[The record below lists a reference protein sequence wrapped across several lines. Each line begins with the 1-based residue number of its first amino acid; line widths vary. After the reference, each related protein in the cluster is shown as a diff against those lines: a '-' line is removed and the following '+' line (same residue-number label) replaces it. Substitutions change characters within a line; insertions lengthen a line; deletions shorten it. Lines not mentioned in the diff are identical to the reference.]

1 MLGGNILIY
10 TSIGNTPI
18 ITLSNLI
25 EPGRVFIKLEKN
37 NPAGSVKDRP
47 AFFMIKDAEIRN
59 KLNESQ
65 NIIVE
70 PTSGNTGIALAA
82 IGRSKRYRV
91 ILTMPESMSVERRK
105 ILKLLG
111 AELILTPADQG
122 MKGAINKAL
131 EIVKDTNGFMPN
143 QFSNPVNPYSH
154 EVTTGPEI
162 IKQMDYSLDAFVAGV
177 GTGGTITGVARA
189 MKKIF
194 AGCVR
199 IVAVEPTN
207 SAVISGKQPGKHK
220 IQGIGAG
227 FIPDNLDTSLIDEI
241 IQIGDEETYEI
252 TKKLAKDEG
261 LFVGVSSGA
270 NILAAIKVANRL
282 GKGKR
287 VVTVAPDSGDK
298 YISVL

>member
-1 MLGGNILIY
+1 MEGDLLIY

-18 ITLSNLI
+18 ITLSKI
-25 EPGRVFIKLEKN
+25 IQPGRVFVKLEKN

-47 AFFMIKDAEIRN
+47 AFFMIRDGEIKN
-59 KLNESQ
+59 KLNDDQ

-82 IGRSKRYRV
+82 IGRSRGYRV
-91 ILTMPESMSVERRK
+91 ILTMPESMSEERKK
-105 ILKLLG
+105 ILNFFG

-131 EIVKDTNGFMPN
+131 EIVNETKGYMPN
-143 QFSNPVNPYSH
+143 QFSNPANPYSH

-189 MKKIF
+189 LKKAF
-194 AGCVR
+194 SECVR
-199 IVAVEPTN
+199 IVAVEPST
-207 SAVISGKQPGKHK
+207 SPVISGGNPGKHK

-227 FIPDNLDTSLIDEI
+227 FIPDNLDLNLLDEVM
-241 IQIGDEETYEI
+241 QINDEEAIEM
-252 TKKLAKDEG
+252 TKQLAKDEG
-261 LFVGVSSGA
+261 LFVGISSGA
-270 NILAAIKVANRL
+270 NILASIKLADRM
-282 GKGKR
+282 GKGR
-287 VVTVAPDSGDK
+287 RIVTIAPDSGDK
-298 YISVL
+298 YMSLL